1 MPARLD
7 SLGAFYCGATFCSVA
22 ILVLRNRHLRLD
34 GYSRLLTD
42 FIYVLK
48 SVFLNRFLD
57 TFLQELRALLYI
69 LL

>member
-1 MPARLD
+1 VSARLD
-7 SLGAFYCGATFCSVA
+7 GLVAFYRGATFSCEA
-22 ILVLRNRHLRLD
+22 ILVLRNRNLRLN

-42 FIYVLK
+42 FSYVLK
-48 SVFLNRFLD
+48 CVFLNRFLD